1 MKKNL
6 IFVGAFSLL
15 LACSESKENSVS
27 NNGESLIAA
36 GGQTEAELAK
46 SLEEFNK
53 AEEKRIAEEKAK
65 TTSLK
70 FDRVFHDFG
79 DIKPDSDNSCRFE
92 VFNTGDKPLI
102 IEKVEASCG
111 CTTPHKP
118 EKPIP
123 PGKSDF
129 IEVGFHPNPGQ
140 VNEITKTVTVT
151 ANTIEKIHELKIRSF
166 VK

>member
-1 MKKNL
+1 MKKSV
-6 IFVGAFSLL
+6 IVVSAFSLL
-15 LACSESKENSVS
+15 FACSDSKEDSAS
-27 NNGESLIAA
+27 NNGQSLIAA
-36 GGQTEAELAK
+36 GGQSEAELAK
-46 SLEEFNK
+46 SLEAFNK
-53 AEEKRIAEEKAK
+53 AEEKRIAEEKEK

-70 FDRVFHDFG
+70 FDKVFHDFG
-79 DIKPDSDNSCRFE
+79 DIKPDSQNNCRFE
-92 VFNTGDKPLI
+92 VFNTGTKPLI
-102 IEKVEASCG
+102 IENVEASCG

-140 VNEITKTVTVT
+140 INEITKSITVT
-151 ANTIEKIHELKIRSF
+151 ANTVEKTHELKIRSF

>member
-15 LACSESKENSVS
+15 FACSESKENSVS

-70 FDRVFHDFG
+70 FDKVFHDFG

-140 VNEITKTVTVT
+140 INEITKTVTVT

>member
-6 IFVGAFSLL
+6 IFAGAFLFL
-15 LACSESKENSVS
+15 IACTDSKKNSVS

-70 FDRVFHDFG
+70 FDKVFHDFG

-151 ANTIEKIHELKIRSF
+151 ANTIEKTHELKIRSF

>member
-6 IFVGAFSLL
+6 IFVSAFALL
-15 LACSESKENSVS
+15 FACSESKEQTAS
-27 NNGESLIAA
+27 NDGQSLIAA

-65 TTSLK
+65 VTSLK
-70 FDRVFHDFG
+70 FDKVFHDFG
-79 DIKPDSDNSCRFE
+79 DIKPDSQNNCRFE

-123 PGKSDF
+123 PGESDF

-140 VNEITKTVTVT
+140 VNEITKTVTVN
-151 ANTIEKIHELKIRSF
+151 ANTIEKTHELKIRSF